1 MCRHFQ
7 GHGFESEDAAVG
19 VWVCVLE
26 FVEEEEV
33 VFEVVDFVACC

>member
-7 GHGFESEDAAVG
+7 RYRFECKDAAVG
-19 VWVCVLE
+19 VCVCVLE

-33 VFEVVDFVACC
+33 VFDVVDFVACC